1 MGIPMIVLRSLTLAA
16 VAACV
21 ASGTALAGDL
31 PSRSTYVPPADTYKP
46 VANWQGP
53 YAGVHLGGGVGRVGP
68 TNTSG
73 VLGGVQGGYNA
84 QFDQVVVGGEADL
97 TLSDVRNKSW
107 SEKSRENWT
116 GTARARAG
124 YAFGNVLAYGTG
136 GLAVGSHSYT
146 NQYGKIDSTDVG
158 YVIGAGAEVQVQP
171 NVTVRG
177 EYLYYSFG
185 GTDYPSSNGPVGVD
199 THTNVFRAGAN
210 YKF

>member
-1 MGIPMIVLRSLTLAA
+1 MSVVRIFLLAA
-16 VAACV
+16 GTAGLL
-21 ASGTALAGDL
+21 SGTALAGDL
-31 PSRSTYVPPADTYKP
+31 PSRSDYVPPADTYRP
-46 VANWQGP
+46 VANWKGA
-53 YAGVHLGGGVGRVGP
+53 YAGVNVGGGVGRVGP

-136 GLAVGSHSYT
+136 GLAVGGHSYT
-146 NQYGKIDSTDVG
+146 NRYGKTDSTDVG
-158 YVIGAGAEVQVQP
+158 YVLGAGAEVQVQQ
-171 NVTVRG
+171 NVTLRG
-177 EYLYYSFG
+177 EYLYYNFS
-185 GTDYPSSNGPVGVD
+185 GTDYPTSNGVVGVD

-210 YKF
+210 YRF

>member
-1 MGIPMIVLRSLTLAA
+1 MTFKRSICM
-16 VAACV
+16 AACAAAFFP
-21 ASGTALAGDL
+21 ASVWAGDL
-31 PSRSTYVPPADTYKP
+31 PSRSTYVPPAETYRP
-46 VANWQGP
+46 VTNWQGP
-53 YAGVHLGGGVGRVGP
+53 YAGVHVGGGVGRVGP

-136 GLAVGSHSYT
+136 GLAVGGHSYS
-146 NQYGKIDSTDVG
+146 NQYGKTDTTDVG
-158 YVIGAGAEVQVQP
+158 YVLGAGAEMQVHQ
-171 NVTVRG
+171 NVTLRG
-177 EYLYYSFG
+177 EYLYYNFS
-185 GTDYPSSNGPVGVD
+185 GTDYPTSRGVTGVD

>member
-1 MGIPMIVLRSLTLAA
+1 MTFKRSIVL
-16 VAACV
+16 AACG
-21 ASGTALAGDL
+21 AAFFSGAAWAGDL
-31 PSRSTYVPPADTYKP
+31 PSRSTYLPPAETYRP
-46 VANWQGP
+46 VTNWQGP

-84 QFDQVVVGGEADL
+84 QFDQFVVGGEADL

-107 SEKSRENWT
+107 SEKSRQNWT
-116 GTARARAG
+116 GTARVRAG

-136 GLAVGSHSYT
+136 GLAVGGNSYS
-146 NQYGKIDSTDVG
+146 NRYGKTDTTDVG
-158 YVIGAGAEVQVQP
+158 YVLGAGAEVQVHQ
-171 NVTVRG
+171 NVSLRG
-177 EYLYYSFG
+177 EYLYYSFS
-185 GTDYPSSNGPVGVD
+185 GTDYPTAYGVTGVD